1 MNDTSGMGAF
11 KWGGRWNAPGLAC
24 MYTSEHISLALLEK
38 LVHVQQIKDMKD
50 IALMT
55 FEILQPEKLYRID
68 NQKLRKNWQLDF
80 KYSQWLG
87 SQILE
92 HQDLIG
98 FKAPSIIVPT
108 EWNIIL
114 QPNLTEKEGLRLI
127 DTTMFK
133 FDNRLKRI
141 AQ

>member
-24 MYTSEHISLALLEK
+24 VYTSEHISLAILEK
-38 LVHVQQIKDMKD
+38 LVHAQQIKDMKD

-55 FEILQPEKLYRID
+55 FKVLQTEKLYQID
-68 NQKLRKNWQLDF
+68 NQKLRRNWQLDY

-92 HQDLIG
+92 HPDFIG
-98 FKAPSIIVPT
+98 FLAPSVIVPN
-108 EWNIIL
+108 EWNVIL
-114 QPNLTEKEGLRLI
+114 KSNLSVQDGLQLT
-127 DTTMFK
+127 DASMFS
-133 FDNRLKRI
+133 FDERLKRFSG
-141 AQ
+141 